1 MSDLAL
7 RIQIWVT
14 TTLASMQEERG
25 QDLTEYALWTGVIAL
40 TLTGIGVL
48 VALSGAVDLLG
59 LGIGRCVDFNKAT
72 TCNPF

>member
-1 MSDLAL
+1 MSNLVLSIYAKITNILA
-7 RIQIWVT
+7 R
-14 TTLASMQEERG
+14 EEG

-48 VALSGAVDLLG
+48 LALSGAIDLLG
-59 LGIGRCVDFNKAT
+59 DGIGRCIDFDAAT